1 MVCRAE
7 LRRMK
12 DVYPEFAD
20 QVAFYAIGQDPSE
33 SLELMEQY
41 RKQQGYPWPIAK
53 TDPKTLVDL
62 RVLQS
67 STKIAFDSNGVI
79 AFDSN
84 GVIAYRAVHG
94 GGNSKVWRQ
103 VFQEIADSAMQ

>member
-1 MVCRAE
+1 
-7 LRRMK
+7 MK

-20 QVAFYAIGQDPSE
+20 QVAFYAVGQDPSE
-33 SLELMEQY
+33 SLELMERY

-53 TDPKTLVDL
+53 TDPETLVDL
-62 RVLQS
+62 RVLQT
-67 STKIAFDSNGVI
+67 STKI

-94 GGNSKVWRQ
+94 GGNPKIWRQ
-103 VFQEIADSAMQ
+103 VFQEIVDSAMQ

>member
-1 MVCRAE
+1 
-7 LRRMK
+7 MK

-53 TDPKTLVDL
+53 TDRKTLADL

-67 STKIAFDSNGVI
+67 STKIAFDS
-79 AFDSN
+79 S
-84 GVIAYRAVHG
+84 GVIAYRAGHG
-94 GGNSKVWRQ
+94 GGSAKVWRQ
-103 VFQEIADSAMQ
+103 VFEEIVDSAMQ

>member
-1 MVCRAE
+1 
-7 LRRMK
+7 MK

-20 QVAFYAIGQDPSE
+20 QVAFYAVGQDPSE
-33 SLELMEQY
+33 SLELMERY

-62 RVLQS
+62 RVLQT
-67 STKIAFDSNGVI
+67 STKIAFDS
-79 AFDSN
+79 S

-94 GGNSKVWRQ
+94 GGNPKIWRQ
-103 VFQEIADSAMQ
+103 VFQDIVDSAMQ

>member
-1 MVCRAE
+1 
-7 LRRMK
+7 MK

-20 QVAFYAIGQDPSE
+20 QVAFYAVGQDPAE
-33 SLELMEQY
+33 SLELMERY

-62 RVLQS
+62 RLLQT
-67 STKIAFDSNGVI
+67 STKIAFDG
-79 AFDSN
+79 N

-94 GGNSKVWRQ
+94 GGDPKIWRE
-103 VFQEIADSAMQ
+103 VFREIAGSAMQ

>member
-1 MVCRAE
+1 
-7 LRRMK
+7 MK

-53 TDPKTLVDL
+53 TDGKTLADL

-79 AFDSN
+79 A
-84 GVIAYRAVHG
+84 YRAGHG

-103 VFQEIADSAMQ
+103 VFREIADSAMQ